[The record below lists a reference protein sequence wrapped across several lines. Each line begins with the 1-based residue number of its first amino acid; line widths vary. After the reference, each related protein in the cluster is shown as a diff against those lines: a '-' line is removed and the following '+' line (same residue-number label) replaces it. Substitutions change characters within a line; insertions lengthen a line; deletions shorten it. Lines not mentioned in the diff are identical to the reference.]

1 MRKSALLASA
11 LVLSSTAA
19 LAAPALEE
27 MRGCV
32 TVVKTHEGR
41 KCTLLRTPDG
51 NEHLL
56 VGRRLPPAGGG
67 AVVLV
72 RGQRTFGGNCPL
84 RIIVSSF
91 EVRNWNFTRMLC
103 PR

>member
-1 MRKSALLASA
+1 MRKSILLACA
-11 LVLSSTAA
+11 LIASSSAA
-19 LAAPALEE
+19 LAAPRLEE

-32 TVVKTHEGR
+32 TVATTMDGR
-41 KCTLLRTPDG
+41 KCTLLRAEDG

-72 RGQRTFGGNCPL
+72 RGKRSVGGNCPL

-91 EVRNWNFTRMLC
+91 EVRRWTFTRQIC